1 MHTIRVPGA
10 PEGACA
16 DARARLAPPRK
27 TARNLAAAALL
38 SVSFSALL
46 TGNGRAEEA
55 GDIAALR
62 AEMEAMRREYDAKI
76 DALEKRLENAESA
89 AVAVAPPLSPR
100 LADAP
105 GPNPAPGPQPAS
117 GPQLATAPQPAGGP
131 QLRPGPQLA
140 SGPQPAT
147 IPQGSG
153 PVAAATRSAVGA
165 NVYNPGISVV
175 LNGSYAAFERDP
187 ELARIPGFVLGE
199 EAGLDPRG
207 FSLGESE
214 IVLNANVDHRIYGNL
229 IFALNDE
236 GEAEVEEAY
245 IQTTSL
251 PGGFTL
257 KGGKFFSG
265 IGYLNEKHAHY
276 WDFID
281 PPLPYRVFLGNQYGD
296 PGLQLRWIAPTD
308 FYLEAGG
315 EIFRGDAFPS
325 GGAADHGSGAM
336 AGFVQA
342 GGDIGSSS
350 SWLAK
355 ASYLRTKAVER
366 DTDGDIFTGVDN
378 IGIISAVFKWAPQ
391 GNPTRRNL
399 ILNGEYFFGNEEGD
413 FNGEAINLNRS
424 GWYAQAVYQFR
435 PRMRIGVRYAAVGTE
450 EIPVALLGSSLDD
463 LGLTPDAISAML
475 EYDTS
480 EFSRIRLMYTFD
492 DTDVLSNNQLIARY
506 TVIFGPHGA
515 HRF

>member
-1 MHTIRVPGA
+1 MQMLLQSAPG
-10 PEGACA
+10 GA
-16 DARARLAPPRK
+16 RPGLYRLERTPSRK
-27 TARNLAAAALL
+27 AASRLNFLFIGVSLAA
-38 SVSFSALL
+38 FFC
-46 TGNGRAEEA
+46 GEA
-55 GDIAALR
+55 GAAESADIAALR
-62 AEMEAMRREYDAKI
+62 AEMEAMRKEYDAKI
-76 DALEKRLENAESA
+76 GDLEKRLENAEAA
-89 AVAVAPPLSPR
+89 AVAVT
-100 LADAP
+100 
-105 GPNPAPGPQPAS
+105 PGPQPAS
-117 GPQLATAPQPAGGP
+117 GPQLATAPQPANGP

-153 PVAAATRSAVGA
+153 PVVAATRSVVGA

-175 LNGSYAAFERDP
+175 LNGSYAAFEHDP
-187 ELARIPGFVLGE
+187 EAARIPGFALGE

-214 IVLNANVDHRIYGNL
+214 VALNANVDHKIYANL
-229 IFALNDE
+229 IFALTDE
-236 GEAEVEEAY
+236 GEAEVEEGF

-265 IGYLNEKHAHY
+265 IGYLNEKHSHD

-281 PPLPYRVFLGNQYGD
+281 APLPYRAFLGNQYGD
-296 PGLQLRWIAPTD
+296 PGLQVRWIAPTD

-315 EIFRGDAFPS
+315 EIFRGDGFPS
-325 GGAADHGSGAM
+325 GGAANKGSGAY
-336 AGFVQA
+336 AGFVQT
-342 GGDIGSSS
+342 GGDIGTSS

-355 ASYLRTKAVER
+355 ASYLHAKAIDRE
-366 DTDGDIFTGVDN
+366 TEGGDLFTGDN
-378 IGIISAVFKWAPQ
+378 DLGIASLVYKWAPD

-399 ILNGEYFFGNEEGD
+399 IVNGEYFFSNEEGE
-413 FNGEAINLNRS
+413 FNGEAIDLNRS

-435 PRMRIGVRYAAVGTE
+435 PRTRFGVRYAAIGSEAV
-450 EIPVALLGSSLDD
+450 PAALTGSTIDD
-463 LGLTPDAISAML
+463 LGLSPSAVSAML

-480 EFSRIRLMYTFD
+480 EFSRFRLMYTFD
-492 DTDVLSNNQLIARY
+492 DTDIMSNNELIARY